1 MRACET
7 SNKTQSVLLGGRGGP
22 LNTNLRVDV
31 VFNNVIVVL
40 TSNKFYLSRWVGG
53 ADKAILDAYKY
64 RSGSVERNMF
74 I

>member
-1 MRACET
+1 MRACAT

-40 TSNKFYLSRWVGG
+40 TSNKFYLSGG
-53 ADKAILDAYKY
+53 LGGLTKQ
-64 RSGSVERNMF
+64 S
-74 I
+74 

>member
-7 SNKTQSVLLGGRGGP
+7 SNKTQSVLLGGGGGP

-40 TSNKFYLSRWVGG
+40 TSNKFYLIRWVGG
-53 ADKAILDAYKY
+53 FDKAILDCIQISFRFWWK
-64 RSGSVERNMF
+64 
-74 I
+74 